1 MPLPALLRF
10 LAPGWWVVH
19 VAAVWIA
26 YRYGYV
32 HGKGEERRAT
42 RARELEPRK

>member
-1 MPLPALLRF
+1 MPLPAVLKF

-19 VAAVWIA
+19 AAAVWIA

-32 HGKGEERRAT
+32 HGKGDERRERRKQDLA
-42 RARELEPRK
+42 ARN